1 MTIYIFVYYFVDM
14 PTLSEKVFE
23 SIKNRIL
30 DFSYLP
36 GVKLS
41 DDEIATELKMSRTPV
56 REALNRL
63 AELGLVEAKS
73 NRGFKVKTFS
83 EKEIEDLYILR
94 NTLECLAVRLTI
106 ERMDT
111 KIERKLKKALKDFSQ
126 QINSSDIVKFNVTDT
141 NFHDMIAL
149 CSGNTALHET
159 LSNLSYKIQ
168 IIRRY
173 DHLRPGSWDRTYQE
187 HLQIIENMLNR
198 DIKKALKSM
207 STHILNSMKII
218 IGIKQQQK

>member
-1 MTIYIFVYYFVDM
+1 MI
-14 PTLSEKVFE
+14 TLSEKVFE
-23 SIKNRIL
+23 FIKDRIL

-41 DDEIATELKMSRTPV
+41 DDEIATELHMSRTPV

-94 NTLECLAVRLTI
+94 DTLECLAVRLTI

-111 KIERKLKKALKDFSQ
+111 KIERKLKEALKNFSQ
-126 QINSSDIVKFNVTDT
+126 QINSGDIVKFNLTDT

-149 CSGNTALHET
+149 CSGNTALYET

-173 DHLRPGSWDRTYQE
+173 DHLRPGSWERTYQE
-187 HLQIIENMLNR
+187 HLQITEDMLNR

-207 STHILNSMKII
+207 SKHILNSLKII
-218 IGIKQQQK
+218 ISIKQQQK